1 MSTDRGMNRGIKK
14 MWYIYIMEYYLVI
27 NKNEMPFI
35 ATWMDLELILLSK
48 TEKDK
53 YDISLIC
60 GM

>member
-1 MSTDRGMNRGIKK
+1 

>member
-1 MSTDRGMNRGIKK
+1 MSTDRGMDRGIKK